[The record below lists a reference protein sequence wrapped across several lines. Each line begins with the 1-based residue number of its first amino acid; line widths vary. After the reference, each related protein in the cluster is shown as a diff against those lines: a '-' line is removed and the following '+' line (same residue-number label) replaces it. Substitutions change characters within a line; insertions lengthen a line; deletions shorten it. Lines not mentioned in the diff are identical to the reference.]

1 MSKKLPRFE
10 VEAVTNLSTNGV
22 VFVRLLNNMNFII
35 KPGLFLSNVKISG
48 GDIPRKIDSQGQ
60 QVENIWAFNLE
71 SVDDLLQFTIGEIVE
86 LSQD

>member
-1 MSKKLPRFE
+1 MSERLPRFE
-10 VEAVTNLSTNGV
+10 VEFVSNLSTNGV

-35 KPGLFLSNVKISG
+35 KPGLFLGSAKISG

-60 QVENIWAFNLE
+60 QVENIWGFNLE
-71 SVDDLLQFTIGEIVE
+71 SVNDLQQFKIGDIVE